1 MSARSTRLNSLS
13 RLASALWRA
22 PQRTIRSGWWL
33 AVLLCAVAPAQ
44 ADYRLHVGD
53 VIEISVARAPELKQ
67 RVPVQLDGSISFPML
82 GHLAVVGLTPADMQA
97 RVQAILATKV
107 FRQKLSDGREN
118 EIWIDH
124 DEVIATIAEYR
135 PIYVNGD
142 VSRPGEYAYRPL
154 MTVRQAVAVSG
165 GYELMRYRILN
176 PVLESADLRADYEA
190 LWIEFA
196 KEQAHAWRLKAEL
209 GQGKGVMKSLDQGSL
224 TDLPL
229 AKSMVAD
236 IVSVEAAQLQARRT
250 DRDRQKAFL
259 ERAIAKSEEQ
269 IGILSVQQKEEEQ
282 GAQADVEEL
291 QRVVDLFGK
300 GTLPSPRVVES
311 RRAVLLSST
320 RKLQTTAELMQARR
334 QQDDFA
340 RQIERLDDQRRIELL
355 QELQDTN
362 AKLNGLR
369 AKLQSVA
376 EKLQYVTMVRSQFVR
391 ASGEQPQIAVI
402 RNGDKGVQRVLA
414 SEETELQPGDVVEVT
429 LRPGLP
435 AESRSQ

>member
-1 MSARSTRLNSLS
+1 MMPASQSPSRRISSFQRAAR
-13 RLASALWRA
+13 AAVGRA
-22 PQRTIRSGWWL
+22 VRWGWL
-33 AVLLCAVAPAQ
+33 AAALLGAAGQ
-44 ADYRLHVGD
+44 AHAEYRLHVGD
-53 VIEISVARAPELKQ
+53 QIEISVARAPELKQ

-82 GHLAVVGLTPADMQA
+82 GHLVVAGLTPADVQA
-97 RVQAILATKV
+97 RIQAILATKV
-107 FRQKLSDGREN
+107 FRQRLSDGREN

-124 DEVIATIAEYR
+124 DEVTATVVEYR

-142 VSRPGEYAYRPL
+142 VARPGEYAYRPL

-165 GYELMRYRILN
+165 GYELMRYRMLN
-176 PVLESADLRADYEA
+176 PVIEAADLRAEYEA

-196 KEQAHAWRLKAEL
+196 KEQAHVWRLKAEL
-209 GQGKGVMKSLDQGSL
+209 GLDKDAKNFDHGSL

-229 AKSMVAD
+229 PKSTVAD
-236 IVSVEAAQLQARRT
+236 IVGVEAAQLQARRT

-269 IGILSVQQKEEEQ
+269 IGILSEQQKEEEQ

-320 RKLQTTAELMQARR
+320 RKLQTTAELMQAKR
-334 QQDDFA
+334 QQDDFS
-340 RQIERLDDQRRIELL
+340 RQVERLDDQRRIEVL
-355 QELQDTN
+355 QELQDAN
-362 AKLNGLR
+362 LKLGGIR

-376 EKLQYVTMVRSQFVR
+376 EKLQYVAMVRSQFVR

-402 RNGDKGVQRVLA
+402 RGGDKGAQRVLA
-414 SEETELQPGDVVEVT
+414 SEDTELQPGDVVDVT
-429 LRPGLP
+429 LRPGL
-435 AESRSQ
+435 AVESRSQ